1 MDIEILILAQLM
13 QGPKH
18 GYDIKKNIVFVM
30 NNKKIINNNS
40 LYPKL
45 RQFEER
51 GLVSKTMEEQEG
63 RPNRL
68 VYAITEKGR
77 QVFHD
82 AINHFTPDVIEND
95 EEWSIRLA
103 YYNLL
108 NHETRKR
115 LLDDRLQI
123 LEDKKERLEKLSLSS
138 GDSKYLMYSSELYY
152 YTQNMLE
159 KERELILGLMQMLDK
174 PAGSVRSRGE
184 IRDQGLF

>member
-18 GYDIKKNIVFVM
+18 GYEIKKNIVFVM

-45 RQFEER
+45 KQFEKR
-51 GLVSKTMEEQEG
+51 GMVIKTTEEQEG

-68 VYAITEKGR
+68 VYSITDEGK
-77 QVFHD
+77 QIFHD
-82 AINHFTPDVIEND
+82 IIHNFNLDTIEVDD
-95 EEWSIRLA
+95 EWNIRLA

-108 NHETRKR
+108 NDETRRR
-115 LLDDRLQI
+115 LLDYRMQI
-123 LEDKKERLEKLSLSS
+123 QQEKEERLKKLSLSI
-138 GDSKYLMYSSELYY
+138 GDNKYLMYSPELYF

-159 KERELILGLMQMLDK
+159 KEQELIRKMLEQLDK
-174 PAGSVRSRGE
+174 PAE
-184 IRDQGLF
+184 